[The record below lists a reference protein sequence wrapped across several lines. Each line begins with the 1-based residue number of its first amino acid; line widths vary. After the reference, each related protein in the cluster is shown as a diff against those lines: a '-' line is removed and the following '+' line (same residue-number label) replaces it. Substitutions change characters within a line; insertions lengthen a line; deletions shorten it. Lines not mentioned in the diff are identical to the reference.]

1 MIWSVVFVDADPDV
15 DANVKNDAQDVD
27 VALPE
32 RVLEVFGRVR
42 VGAGVDHLR
51 LPLREEEDDEI

>member
-1 MIWSVVFVDADPDV
+1 MVFVDADPDV

-42 VGAGVDHLR
+42 VGAGVDHLW